1 MILDANASP
10 TSIAIASG
18 LILSALVEALIAKN
32 FLSAKE
38 VHYVMG
44 NALNGISS
52 RPNGQGLGA
61 AEVISA
67 FSRHYAQRCF

>member
-1 MILDANASP
+1 MILDTDASP

-18 LILSALVEALIAKN
+18 LILNALVEALISKH
-32 FLSAKE
+32 FLSAQE
-38 VHYVMG
+38 VHYVLG

-52 RPNGQGLGA
+52 RPRDQGLGA

-67 FSRHYAQRCF
+67 FSRRFAQRNL